1 MLWILPSRTTAK
13 SVPLIGLSAP
23 SGPEAPGE
31 ADMFAETVGL
41 AEQGK
46 TEIRKALLHAFD
58 QRVDAVMAIAR
69 HQRVDIFCVLGPM
82 LTEDLAPAAWRPFV
96 PQIDIA
102 AGNRVDVGHCS
113 LLRFGRMDRLTDYRR
128 FTWPNRLPRRS
139 RISIWGT
146 CMACNFIPRPS
157 PRPFRHCGP
166 KTGSRPKT
174 CLPASGSRACRRR
187 RILRLR
193 RRHKAQA

>member
-58 QRVDAVMAIAR
+58 QRGDAIMAVAR
-69 HQRVDIFCVLGPM
+69 HQRVDIFCVAGPM
-82 LTEDLAPAAWRPFV
+82 LTEDLAPAAWRPFI

-128 FTWPNRLPRRS
+128 FARRNRLPRRS
-139 RISIWGT
+139 RISGK
-146 CMACNFIPRPS
+146 CMACNFTPPPS
-157 PRPFRHCGP
+157 PPHAPHCGP

-187 RILRLR
+187 RILRLHR
-193 RRHKAQA
+193 RRKAPA